1 MSEAS
6 ARPFYPAEAE
16 ITAPQERPT
25 EAWPGEDRPTELRT
39 LREASGWDPERFA
52 REQIRGLVRQ
62 VFLSNTA
69 RPVRQVVFTSP
80 EPETEVRS
88 ICRRVAEALAVET
101 TGSIAIVGGGSRIL
115 LTAESL
121 KPAPDGET
129 AYGNPPL
136 RQIATHHFDSVWQV
150 PAARSYRRQVSTAAL
165 HLYLGQVRREFDYAL
180 VEGPAGESNEA
191 MSMAQFADGVILVVS
206 SQHTRRATARQVK
219 EMLRAAQIR
228 LLGTVL
234 SDRAF
239 PIPESIY
246 RRL

>member
-1 MSEAS
+1 MSEAN
-6 ARPFYPAEAE
+6 ARPFYPADAE
-16 ITAPQERPT
+16 INAS
-25 EAWPGEDRPTELRT
+25 EDKPTELRT

-88 ICRRVAEALAVET
+88 ICRRVAEALAAET
-101 TGSIAIVGGGSRIL
+101 MGSVAIVGGGSRIL

-121 KPAPDGET
+121 KPTPEGEA

-136 RQIATHHFDSVWQV
+136 RQIATHPFDRVWQV
-150 PAARSYRRQVSTAAL
+150 PAARSYRRQVSTASL

-180 VEGPAGESNEA
+180 VEGGSAGEFNEA
-191 MSMAQFADGVILVVS
+191 ISMAQFADGVILVVS
-206 SQHTRRATARQVK
+206 ARHTRRATAHQVK
-219 EMLRAAQIR
+219 EMLQAAQIR

-239 PIPESIY
+239 PIPEAIY